1 MLQLDAH
8 THVVQEWLRLPE
20 SRRRHATD
28 AVAFAYRLLREE
40 PDLCL
45 DGKQSCHETVVNW
58 LLPYLN
64 KREAGSELKATSN
77 VSTATTRPVVS
88 THPAMPD

>member
-1 MLQLDAH
+1 MVQLDAQA
-8 THVVQEWLRLPE
+8 HVVEEWLRLPE

-40 PDLCL
+40 PQLCG
-45 DGKQSCHETVVNW
+45 GKETCHETVVNW

-64 KREAGSELKATSN
+64 KRE
-77 VSTATTRPVVS
+77 VS
-88 THPAMPD
+88 

>member
-1 MLQLDAH
+1 LREFRAWGEIK
-8 THVVQEWLRLPE
+8 VVQLYARAHIVEEWLRLPE

-40 PDLCL
+40 PELL
-45 DGKQSCHETVVNW
+45 DGGGEPESCHEVVVNW

-64 KREAGSELKATSN
+64 KREAG
-77 VSTATTRPVVS
+77 
-88 THPAMPD
+88 

>member
-1 MLQLDAH
+1 MVQLNARAH
-8 THVVQEWLRLPE
+8 IVQEWLRLPE

-40 PDLCL
+40 PELL
-45 DGKQSCHETVVNW
+45 DGGEEPESCHEVVVNW

-64 KREAGSELKATSN
+64 KREAG
-77 VSTATTRPVVS
+77 
-88 THPAMPD
+88 

>member
-1 MLQLDAH
+1 MVQLTARAH
-8 THVVQEWLRLPE
+8 IVQEWLRLPE

-40 PDLCL
+40 PELL
-45 DGKQSCHETVVNW
+45 DGGDELESCHEMVVGW

-64 KREAGSELKATSN
+64 KRGAS
-77 VSTATTRPVVS
+77 
-88 THPAMPD
+88 